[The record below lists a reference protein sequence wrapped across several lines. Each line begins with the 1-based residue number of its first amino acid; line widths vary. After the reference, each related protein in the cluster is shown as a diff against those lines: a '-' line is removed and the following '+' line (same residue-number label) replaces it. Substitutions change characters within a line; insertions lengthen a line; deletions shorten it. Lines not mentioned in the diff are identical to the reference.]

1 MDGNVCAYV
10 WYEVCMCVYMLVY
23 MCLFMYVGYSVSRM
37 YKQALDQTYNLFG
50 TKKETVCWLTL
61 PAGEGVVGG

>member
-1 MDGNVCAYV
+1 MWMVYVCAYV

-23 MCLFMYVGYSVSRM
+23 MCLFVYVGYSVSHM

-50 TKKETVCWLTL
+50 TKKETVC
-61 PAGEGVVGG
+61 

>member
-1 MDGNVCAYV
+1 
-10 WYEVCMCVYMLVY
+10 MCVYMLVY
-23 MCLFMYVGYSVSRM
+23 MCLFVYVGYSVSRM
-37 YKQALDQTYNLFG
+37 YKQAHDQTYNLFG